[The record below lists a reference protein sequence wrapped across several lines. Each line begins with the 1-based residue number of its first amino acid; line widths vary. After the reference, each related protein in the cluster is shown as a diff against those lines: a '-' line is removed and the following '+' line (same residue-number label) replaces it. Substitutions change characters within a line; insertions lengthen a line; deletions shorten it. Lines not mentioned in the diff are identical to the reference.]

1 MLKTVLEKSVLATSG
16 HVSYLFYFTVV
27 TFHVNPLYT
36 QKHGELVS
44 LIAFGLLEV

>member
-1 MLKTVLEKSVLATSG
+1 MLKTVLEKSILATSG

-27 TFHVNPLYT
+27 TFHVNPLNP
-36 QKHGELVS
+36 KHGELVS